1 MRLVSTINRSM
12 GFKAK
17 IYFNAEYAE
26 YVARFYDDNGVHIKA
41 ADYFTD
47 DKEDAINTAHLEL
60 NRQSELMQ

>member
-1 MRLVSTINRSM
+1 MRLVSTINRSL

-17 IYFNAEYAE
+17 IYFNAEYSE
-26 YVARFYDDNGVHIKA
+26 YVARFYDDNGVHIKS

-47 DKEDAINTAHLEL
+47 DKQDAINTAHLEL